1 VMIGVF
7 LANARTVRFTHGSH
21 CCVGAEQRQHKTNRR
36 YSARQPT
43 FTDTPGRTL
52 DATRDFDRPKQFGPR
67 SKRKRFVPRDVP
79 RQ

>member
-36 YSARQPT
+36 YSARQHN
-43 FTDTPGRTL
+43 FYGYPGAYSRRNSRL
-52 DATRDFDRPKQFGPR
+52 
-67 SKRKRFVPRDVP
+67 
-79 RQ
+79 